1 MKLYRLIINVDGNAR
16 IVRDEIV
23 LRHEPHTGDTLP
35 AVVAGLHKL
44 RVTGREH
51 VAVGDETEIVLHCEG
66 WTLKVGPVEEVQ
78 PEQAPKRRGAT
89 R

>member
-23 LRHEPHTGDTLP
+23 LRHEPHTHDTLP
-35 AVVAGLHKL
+35 AVVAGLSKL

-66 WTLKVGPVEEVQ
+66 WTVKVGPVGEQ
-78 PEQAPKRRGAT
+78 PQEPTTGRRGVT